1 MCHNLNDEKK
11 EYLKKE
17 DNKRKKE
24 KRDNLNANE
33 EEQMKKEGNKRKKE
47 KHVNFC
53 DNGKNS

>member
-1 MCHNLNDEKK
+1 MCHNLEDEKK
-11 EYLKKE
+11 EHLKKV